1 LLAQVTEFC
10 KEHDLE
16 DKTSVF
22 RKGALVA
29 QHPESFEDIE
39 ELDEEDKITIRE
51 EKTRELSIA
60 IHNSNSKF
68 KSRQMAFALGTVLY
82 RRYLLTW
89 LSYPVR
95 LCL

>member
-1 LLAQVTEFC
+1 M
-10 KEHDLE
+10 E

-39 ELDEEDKITIRE
+39 ELDEEDKIPIRE

-60 IHNSNSKF
+60 IHNDNSNL
-68 KSRQMAFALGTVLY
+68 KSRQMAFALGTIL
-82 RRYLLTW
+82 
-89 LSYPVR
+89 
-95 LCL
+95 